1 MFINHD
7 YIYDVL
13 EETKNPTNE
22 QIKEVLNRAK
32 KREGLNYKDIAILL
46 QAEEEEDLKDIYS
59 LAGEIKK
66 DIYGKRIVVFAPLY
80 VVDYIEKLQ
89 A

>member
-7 YIYDVL
+7 YIYEVL

-32 KREGLNYKDIAILL
+32 KR
-46 QAEEEEDLKDIYS
+46 
-59 LAGEIKK
+59 
-66 DIYGKRIVVFAPLY
+66 
-80 VVDYIEKLQ
+80 
-89 A
+89 